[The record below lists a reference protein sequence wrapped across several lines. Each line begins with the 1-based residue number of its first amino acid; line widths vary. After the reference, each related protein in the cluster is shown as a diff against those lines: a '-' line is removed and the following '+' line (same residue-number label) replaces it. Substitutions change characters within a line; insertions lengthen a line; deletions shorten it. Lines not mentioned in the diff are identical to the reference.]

1 MNPTEDNEPTS
12 DLRARLHSRHLQL
25 QAAGPGP
32 WPEDLVTAT
41 LKDTVALL
49 NLQQQRAAQAAE
61 RRRAEGARM
70 IRTVAQ
76 VGSGILAIEAIAA
89 LTGLLPLGWLTAF
102 GLLLLGALSIWGS
115 EKKQSVHGQRL
126 RLTAAVLFDIAAVWT
141 GVVAGA
147 GVSFKWVIPAV
158 GLALIAVFIWVNWAQ
173 STVGSSE
180 GEHDDDDRNLRHRPR
195 LHHSRT

>member
-76 VGSGILAIEAIAA
+76 VGSGILAIEAISGLDRFVA
-89 LTGLLPLGWLTAF
+89 LGGL
-102 GLLLLGALSIWGS
+102 
-115 EKKQSVHGQRL
+115 QRSG
-126 RLTAAVLFDIAAVWT
+126 FCC
-141 GVVAGA
+141 
-147 GVSFKWVIPAV
+147 
-158 GLALIAVFIWVNWAQ
+158 WA
-173 STVGSSE
+173 
-180 GEHDDDDRNLRHRPR
+180 H
-195 LHHSRT
+195 